1 MVYVDGLGYI
11 HHRCNAKR
19 VSGRPRIVRR
29 AGDDRTMD
37 GATALE

>member
-19 VSGRPRIVRR
+19 VSGRPRIVRH
-29 AGDDRTMD
+29 AGDDGKSA